1 MRLLFSLHMAMALAQ
16 CALAQGTWT
25 RLDTSNT
32 PLERSMVN
40 FLAFNTAGDLWTA
53 TEFDGGNGHGLLRYD
68 GNEWTHYDV
77 QDLPA
82 LTNGV
87 RCAVG
92 DAAGNMWFAIHL
104 KGLVKF
110 DGTSWTVY
118 NTVNS
123 DIPSDVIT
131 ALAVDE
137 NGDLW
142 LGTWYEGLSRF
153 DGTTWTTW
161 DLSTT
166 IPMQEN
172 HCINTIEFFDGKV
185 YMGLDCGNGLAYYD
199 LATESWGL
207 VPGLPYS
214 YVSAL
219 KNDGQG
225 RLFVG
230 YTFGGTAI
238 SYFDGST
245 WTHEWLPP
253 YHTIARNGITVDL
266 DGQVWFS
273 SIGLWYVVDGG
284 VVQYGS
290 PLPPEGAGSSI
301 VIGPDGSIWW
311 AEWNGIWTNGQL
323 SVGINERESATN
335 ELVMKPNPAAEHISI
350 AWPSAIT
357 PLTIRVFNAHGALV
371 GEVSSARAEVVIER
385 DGLPAGAY
393 SVIVIGDGGEQVKGR
408 VIFE

>member
-1 MRLLFSLHMAMALAQ
+1 MRHFLFLYMLTAMTH
-16 CALAQGTWT
+16 CVIAQGTWT

-32 PLERSMVN
+32 LLERNTVN
-40 FLAFNTAGDLWTA
+40 FLAFNTNGDLWTA
-53 TEFDGGNGHGLLRYD
+53 TEFDGQNGHGLLRYD
-68 GNEWTHYDV
+68 GYVWTHYDV

-87 RCAVG
+87 RCAVA
-92 DAAGNMWFAIHL
+92 DAAGNMWFAIHF

-118 NTVNS
+118 NTWNS
-123 DIPSDVIT
+123 DIPSDIIT
-131 ALAVDE
+131 AVSVDE

-161 DLSTT
+161 ALSTT

-172 HCINTIEFFDGKV
+172 HCINAIEFFDGKV
-185 YMGLDCGNGLAYYD
+185 FLALDCGNGLAYYD

-207 VPGLPYS
+207 IPGLPHS

-225 RLFVG
+225 KLFVG

-238 SYFDGST
+238 SSFDGSN
-245 WTHEWLPP
+245 WTHESLPP
-253 YHTIARNGITVDL
+253 YHMIAREGIEVDQ

-273 SIGLWYVVDGG
+273 SIGLWSVANDG
-284 VVQYGS
+284 VALYGP
-290 PLPPEGAGSSI
+290 PLPPDAAGFSI
-301 VIGPDGSIWW
+301 AIGPDGSIWW
-311 AEWNGIWTNGQL
+311 AEWDGIWTNRQL
-323 SVGINERESATN
+323 PVAINEQVSATN
-335 ELVMKPNPAAEHISI
+335 ELVIQPNPAAERISI
-350 AWPSAIT
+350 AWPGAIT
-357 PLTIRVFNAHGALV
+357 PLTVRVFNAHGALV
-371 GEVSSARAEVVIER
+371 REFRSARAQVMIER
-385 DGLPAGAY
+385 DGLPSGAY
-393 SVIVIGDGGEQVKGR
+393 SVIAIGDSGEQVKGR
-408 VIFE
+408 LVFE